1 MARGGQGEPTDWV
14 TRAADDAVR
23 HAGEGNP
30 VTVSS
35 GASPSG
41 PVHLGNLREFLTVH
55 FVADELHRRGTQVRH
70 LHVWDDYRPVPPGAG
85 WRRSSVVGAHRSAAV
100 GRAGPVGVP

>member
-1 MARGGQGEPTDWV
+1 MARGRKQQGAPHDWV

-35 GASPSG
+35 GA
-41 PVHLGNLREFLTVH
+41 
-55 FVADELHRRGTQVRH
+55 
-70 LHVWDDYRPVPPGAG
+70 
-85 WRRSSVVGAHRSAAV
+85 
-100 GRAGPVGVP
+100 